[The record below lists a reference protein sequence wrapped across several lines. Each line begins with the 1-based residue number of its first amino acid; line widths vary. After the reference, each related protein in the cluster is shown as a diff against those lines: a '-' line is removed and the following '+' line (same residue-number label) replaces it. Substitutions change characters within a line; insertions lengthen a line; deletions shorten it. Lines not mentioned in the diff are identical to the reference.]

1 MSVRLRLADS
11 GCQGGMFAG
20 TARQS
25 SAGGARCF
33 LEVIGDPP
41 VIIQRVNLI
50 QAQARD
56 VASGAEVFLP
66 SAAERSS
73 DETDFLV
80 SQRPIFARRKRC
92 IQLQRPHAL
101 AMQGSHFVIKMPE
114 HAFDLVIAAFDD
126 AQARRPGAQ

>member
-11 GCQGGMFAG
+11 GCQGGRFAG

-25 SAGGARCF
+25 SAGAARCF

-41 VIIQRVNLI
+41 VIIRRVILI
-50 QAQARD
+50 QAQPGD
-56 VASGAEVFLP
+56 VASGAAGFLP

-80 SQRPIFARRKRC
+80 SQRPILARRKRC
-92 IQLQRPHAL
+92 IQVQRAHAL
-101 AMQGSHFVIKMPE
+101 AMQGCHLVIKMAE
-114 HAFDLVIAAFDD
+114 HAFHLVIAAFDD
-126 AQARRPGAQ
+126 AQARRPRSQ